1 MIHNTISSPPLR
13 CSLAGDSLVS
23 CFVEKGDRLR
33 SVFEGSR
40 YSGTMIFRIN
50 LVRVTTDRS
59 AVLLGL
65 TQPKWAQKLCSC
77 CSRATWPAL
86 YFQGMNQAE
95 EDWRAPF
102 PAAGAEHATGRRT
115 KRLRSSPCPPSSIS
129 IFSVTFMSC
138 PGNKNNVGES
148 FVSFKLAI
156 ACNGHSSRKIWLLAQ
171 KD

>member
-95 EDWRAPF
+95 ETEGPRSQQLVLNMQQVAGQRGCAAPRAP
-102 PAAGAEHATGRRT
+102 PAASA
-115 KRLRSSPCPPSSIS
+115 SSASH
-129 IFSVTFMSC
+129 SC
-138 PGNKNNVGES
+138 PVP
-148 FVSFKLAI
+148 VT
-156 ACNGHSSRKIWLLAQ
+156 KIMWGRALCLLS
-171 KD
+171 

>member
-65 TQPKWAQKLCSC
+65 TQPKRAQKPCSC

-95 EDWRAPF
+95 ETEGPRSQQLVLNMQQVAGQRGCAAPRAP
-102 PAAGAEHATGRRT
+102 PAASA
-115 KRLRSSPCPPSSIS
+115 SSASH
-129 IFSVTFMSC
+129 SC
-138 PGNKNNVGES
+138 PVP
-148 FVSFKLAI
+148 VT
-156 ACNGHSSRKIWLLAQ
+156 KIMWGRALCLLS
-171 KD
+171 

>member
-115 KRLRSSPCPPSSIS
+115 KRGCAAPRAPPAASASSASH
-129 IFSVTFMSC
+129 SC
-138 PGNKNNVGES
+138 PVP
-148 FVSFKLAI
+148 VT
-156 ACNGHSSRKIWLLAQ
+156 KIMWGRALCLLS
-171 KD
+171 